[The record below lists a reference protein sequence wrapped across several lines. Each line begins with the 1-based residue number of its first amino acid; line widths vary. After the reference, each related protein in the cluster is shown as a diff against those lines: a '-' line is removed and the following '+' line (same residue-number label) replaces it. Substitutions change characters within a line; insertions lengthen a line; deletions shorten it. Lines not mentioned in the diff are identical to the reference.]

1 MRKDIEEL
9 EDEYESVIDND
20 EDDEGYSDSVGS
32 CSDHQVRIDS
42 GRIYQPEFDHG
53 EKWDNPGVVNTLPA
67 PTPRPRP
74 GKGK

>member
-1 MRKDIEEL
+1 LRKDIEEL

-20 EDDEGYSDSVGS
+20 EDDEGYSDS
-32 CSDHQVRIDS
+32 IDS